1 MVLEA
6 RYTIDDVPVSQICTA
21 HSGNHQ
27 LLLEVVDRAAYFVG
41 LQPNHLWYELSYA
54 HALCFIGGGGWGW
67 YFCLIGGFYY

>member
-6 RYTIDDVPVSQICTA
+6 TQTIDAVLVLQICTA

-27 LLLEVVDRAAYFVG
+27 LLLEVVDRAAHFVS
-41 LQPNHLWYELSYA
+41 LQPNHLRYELCYA
-54 HALCFIGGGGWGW
+54 HTLCFIGGGGWGW